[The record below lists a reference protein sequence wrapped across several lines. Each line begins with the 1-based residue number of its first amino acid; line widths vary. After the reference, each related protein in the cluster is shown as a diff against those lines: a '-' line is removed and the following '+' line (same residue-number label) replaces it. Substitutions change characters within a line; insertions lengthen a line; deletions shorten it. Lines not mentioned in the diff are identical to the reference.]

1 MICVKEKDV
10 VNKLNTL
17 NFQDKIEDGIIFVK
31 FESSWCGPC
40 KRYTPTFDAFAE
52 ENPNIKCFSVDAEAE
67 QDFCSEFNVS
77 SIPVTLLF
85 KDGELKQTKNGILT
99 KDQLSELIKSCE

>member
-1 MICVKEKDV
+1 ME
-10 VNKLNTL
+10 LNTL
-17 NFQDKIEDGIIFVK
+17 NFQDNIEDGISFVK
-31 FESSWCGPC
+31 FEASWCGPC
-40 KRYTPTFDAFAE
+40 KRYAPTFNAFAE
-52 ENPNIKCFSVDAEAE
+52 ENTDIKCFSVNAETE
-67 QDFCSEFNVS
+67 QDLCTEFDVS

>member
-1 MICVKEKDV
+1 MNITTFD
-10 VNKLNTL
+10 
-17 NFQDKIEDGIIFVK
+17 FQDKIEDGISLVK
-31 FESSWCGPC
+31 FQASWCGPC
-40 KRYTPTFDAFAE
+40 KRYAPTFDAFAE

-67 QDFCSEFNVS
+67 QDLCTEFNVS

>member
-1 MICVKEKDV
+1 ME
-10 VNKLNTL
+10 LNTL
-17 NFQDKIEDGIIFVK
+17 NFQDNIEDGISLIK
-31 FESSWCGPC
+31 FGAGWCGPC
-40 KRYTPTFDAFAE
+40 KRYAPAFDAFAE
-52 ENPNIKCFSVDAEAE
+52 ENTDIKCFSVNAETE
-67 QDFCSEFNVS
+67 QDLCSEFNVS

>member
-1 MICVKEKDV
+1 MNITTFD
-10 VNKLNTL
+10 
-17 NFQDKIEDGIIFVK
+17 FQDKIEDGISLVK
-31 FESSWCGPC
+31 FQANWCGPC
-40 KRYTPTFDAFAE
+40 KRYAPTFDAFAE
-52 ENPNIKCFSVDAEAE
+52 ENSNIKCFSVDAEAE
-67 QDFCSEFNVS
+67 QDLCTEFNVS